1 MPQRIFVV
9 DDLPDFL
16 ELMED
21 VLSPEG
27 YEIHTFPSVAT
38 AVHAAE
44 EIAPDLVI
52 TDLRL
57 RGESGF
63 DLLHAFRKQP
73 ETRQIPIIVCTAA
86 TMDVEEQAEMI
97 PGENVH
103 ILYKPFDMSDLLA
116 QVRELLL
123 DSATP

>member
-16 ELMED
+16 ELMQD
-21 VLSPEG
+21 VLSLEG
-27 YEIHTFPSVAT
+27 YEIHTFPSVSA
-38 AVHAAE
+38 AVQAAE

-63 DLLHAFRKQP
+63 DLLHAFQNKV
-73 ETRQIPIIVCTAA
+73 ETRQTPIIVCTAA
-86 TMDVEEQAEMI
+86 TMDVEERAEML
-97 PGENVH
+97 PGDNVRVVF
-103 ILYKPFDMSDLLA
+103 KPFDMSDLLA
-116 QVRELLL
+116 QVRDLLQH
-123 DSATP
+123 SATP